1 MNLPKILTIKNFQ
14 SGMKLSEI
22 DFFNPGKLG
31 RLSQRVRGQYA
42 AVVFEN
48 YIAYLCVFL
57 PCRFRRV
64 ALRTETEIYN
74 RGPHNLHNLTDDIV
88 LELL

>member
-14 SGMKLSEI
+14 PDMKLSEI
-22 DFFNPGKLG
+22 DFFDPGNSGICLNA
-31 RLSQRVRGQYA
+31 VRGKYA
-42 AVVFEN
+42 VVVFEN

-74 RGPHNLHNLTDDIV
+74 RARITRPTI
-88 LELL
+88 